1 VVGGR
6 GRASRTSLS
15 NVDEGAA
22 HADGSAAHPESHAG
36 QPAGPLE
43 MTALETARRK
53 VFWRILP
60 LCFVCYTVAY
70 IDRVNVSLA
79 KLTMARDLPAFDGE
93 VFGFGAGVFFLGY
106 FLLEIPSA
114 LIVEVWSARKWISRI
129 MVSWGLLAA
138 STALVKTP
146 LQFYAVRFLLG
157 LAEAGFFP
165 GIIVYLTHWFPSRD
179 RARAIA
185 TFLIATP
192 TAQIVSPKIS
202 SLMLALSSTEVTESG
217 VVRRPGPLGLQGWQ
231 WIFVGWGLPAVVL
244 GVVVWFWLTDRP
256 TDARWLTASERGALQ
271 GALDRDRID
280 AVAARR
286 MKVADALRQPKVLW
300 LALAYFLAVLANY
313 SVEFFLP
320 TILKS
325 WYGLRLDTVTW
336 LIMLPPVAALAGQV
350 FSGWHSDLKRERRMH
365 TVVPMLCAA
374 AALMLVRSSGGHL
387 ALTVALFVIAAA
399 GIKSYQPS
407 FWALPSLVLKEAGAA
422 GSIGLINSIGNL
434 GGFVG
439 PSMMGWVEHT
449 TGSYAGGL
457 AVLSTALILSAFIVL
472 SLGVGRATPV
482 AS

>member
-1 VVGGR
+1 M
-6 GRASRTSLS
+6 
-15 NVDEGAA
+15 N
-22 HADGSAAHPESHAG
+22 
-36 QPAGPLE
+36 
-43 MTALETARRK
+43 MTAEEVLYGARRK
-53 VFWRILP
+53 AFRRILP

-79 KLTMARDLPAFDGE
+79 KLTMVRDLPGFDGE

-114 LIVEVWSARKWISRI
+114 LIVEAWSARKWISRI
-129 MVSWGLLAA
+129 MVTWGLLAA
-138 STALVKTP
+138 STALVETP

-185 TFLIATP
+185 TFLTAIP

-202 SLMLALSSTEVTESG
+202 NWMLAG
-217 VVRRPGPLGLQGWQ
+217 PGPFGLEGWQ
-231 WIFVGWGLPAVVL
+231 WMYIGWGLPAVAL

-256 TDARWLTASERGALQ
+256 EQATWLTPEERRALRD
-271 GALDRDRID
+271 AIARDRAG

-286 MKVADALRQPKVLW
+286 MKVVDALRQPTVLL
-300 LALAYFLAVLANY
+300 LALAYFLAILANY

-320 TILKS
+320 TILKG
-325 WYGLRLDTVTW
+325 WYGLKLDSVTW
-336 LIMLPPVAALAGQV
+336 LITLPPLAALAGQL

-374 AALMLVRSSGGHL
+374 AALLLASRSGGHL
-387 ALTVALFVIAAA
+387 ALTVALFVVAAA
-399 GIKSYQPS
+399 GLKSYQPS
-407 FWALPSLVLKEAGAA
+407 FWALPGLVLTDAAAA
-422 GSIGLINSIGNL
+422 GSVGLINSVGNL

-439 PSMMGWVEHT
+439 PTMMGWVEHA
-449 TGSYAGGL
+449 TGSFVLGL
-457 AVLSTALILSAFIVL
+457 GLLALPLVLSASIVL
-472 SLGVGRATPV
+472 SLGVGRATPIR
-482 AS
+482 SP